1 MLSLISKAYLV
12 LVMFTKI
19 TLSMFLILLFFEYVY
34 LLCTK
39 YGIRDGRQKQ
49 KRPTCTTISFCFVA
63 YCNPVLAK
71 TSLPTV
77 TLLSLNAFSNS
88 ALFVYT
94 VSLYVTDVKD
104 EQLENTLYSILVTLS
119 GIVMDVKPAQSLNA
133 LLSMV
138 FTLSGIVM
146 DAKPEQHI
154 G

>member
-1 MLSLISKAYLV
+1 
-12 LVMFTKI
+12 MF
-19 TLSMFLILLFFEYVY
+19 MFRLLFFEYVY

-146 DAKPEQHI
+146 DVKPEQHI

>member
-1 MLSLISKAYLV
+1 M
-12 LVMFTKI
+12 
-19 TLSMFLILLFFEYVY
+19 
-34 LLCTK
+34 
-39 YGIRDGRQKQ
+39 
-49 KRPTCTTISFCFVA
+49 
-63 YCNPVLAK
+63 LAK

-138 FTLSGIVM
+138 FTLSGRYACNDELSRIQRSGYRT
-146 DAKPEQHI
+146 DAGH
-154 G
+154 